1 MKRLLLLLWL
11 LLLLL
16 VWLLVWVKVG
26 RGSEFN
32 VIFAVVVLRHLVGR
46 LQGFW
51 IWIWIRIGICIR
63 IGIITGSR
71 EVTSWSSGVATLAK
85 RRGHGNGISI
95 GALISFLA
103 SAL

>member
-16 VWLLVWVKVG
+16 VWLLVRVKVG

-32 VIFAVVVLRHLVGR
+32 VIFAVVLLRHLVGR
-46 LQGFW
+46 LQGF
-51 IWIWIRIGICIR
+51 WIWIRIGICIR

-71 EVTSWSSGVATLAK
+71 EVASWPSGVATLAK
-85 RRGHGNGISI
+85 RRGHGYGISI
-95 GALISFLA
+95 GALISLLA